1 MHESDP
7 LVRGLSRTLTRR
19 LLLEP
24 LVLLLAAA
32 ALALS
37 PALLLAA
44 LLGDLLRRRRE
55 LPWLRAAV
63 FLVFYALAQA
73 AGLIGLW
80 VCWLGW
86 RWRSPER
93 YLAVNYAVGQRWA
106 RALYGAFERLYAL
119 KVEVDGAHHLASG
132 PLLVFPRHVSLADT
146 LLPLIIAPLR
156 MRPRFVMK
164 AALKLDPVLDL
175 LGSRT
180 PNAFVERGTGAHD
193 AQIARVVALA
203 EGAGPSDL
211 IVLFPE
217 GTRFTPERRE
227 RRLAKLEE
235 RGDRE
240 RLALARALERTLPP
254 HTGGPLGLMDALPE
268 ADVVFCAHAGF
279 EGLTHLQD
287 LLDGSMIEHRVR
299 VKLWRVD
306 AAEIPADRE
315 ARRRWL
321 FDQWRALDRW
331 ITGSQAPSAP
341 DPSCVKSPDSQG
353 DLTQPPPARSGQDTQ
368 AGNNVRAD

>member
-7 LVRGLSRTLTRR
+7 LVRGLNRTLTRR
-19 LLLEP
+19 LLMEP

-32 ALALS
+32 ALAIA
-37 PALLLAA
+37 PALFGLALA
-44 LLGDLLRRRRE
+44 GDLLRRRWA

-63 FLVFYALAQA
+63 FVVFYALAQA
-73 AGLIGLW
+73 AGLVGLW
-80 VCWLGW
+80 AAWLGW
-86 RWRSPER
+86 RWRAPER

-106 RALYGAFERLYAL
+106 RALYGAFEWLYGL
-119 KVEVDGAHHLASG
+119 EVVVDGEQHLTAG

-146 LLPLIIAPLR
+146 LLPLILAPQA

-164 AALKLDPVLDL
+164 AALKLDPVLDV

-180 PNAFVERGTGAHD
+180 PNAFVERGTQAHD

-217 GTRFTPERRE
+217 GTRFTPERRD
-227 RRLAKLEE
+227 RHLARLAKQ
-235 RGDRE
+235 GDQGLE
-240 RLALARALERTLPP
+240 RLALAHALEHTLPP
-254 HTGGPLGLMDALPE
+254 HTGGPLGLMVALPK
-268 ADVVFCAHAGF
+268 ADVVFCAHTGF

-287 LLDGSMIEHRVR
+287 LLDGSMIGQHIR

-306 AAEIPADRE
+306 AAAVPSEDG
-315 ARRRWL
+315 ARRQWL
-321 FDQWRALDRW
+321 FDEWRALDRW
-331 ITGSQAPSAP
+331 IHQARAP
-341 DPSCVKSPDSQG
+341 TPTCVNSPDLPG
-353 DLTQPPPARSGQDTQ
+353 DLTQPPPDRPGQDTQ
-368 AGNNVRAD
+368 AGSDARAK